1 MAKLVISTFGTRSQA
16 EEAVNELRQRGFDRE
31 ISIVAKEDVARSG
44 AGKDRT
50 AGRRDMEIGGEDLT
64 GGAATGG
71 ILGGLAGLAAGAG
84 ALAIPG
90 LGPLFAIGPIT
101 GLLTGAATGG
111 IAGSLVDWGIPE
123 AEGKQIEQDIRSGK
137 IMVAVTADDHR
148 INDAAMVLRKH
159 GADQVK
165 TR

>member
-16 EEAVNELRQRGFDRE
+16 EEAVRELRQRGFDQE
-31 ISIVAKEDVARSG
+31 ISVVAKEDVARGDTG
-44 AGKDRT
+44 AGRS

-111 IAGSLVDWGIPE
+111 IAGSLVDWGLPE

-137 IMVAVTADDHR
+137 IMVAVTADDNR
-148 INDAAMVLRKH
+148 ISDAAMVLRKH